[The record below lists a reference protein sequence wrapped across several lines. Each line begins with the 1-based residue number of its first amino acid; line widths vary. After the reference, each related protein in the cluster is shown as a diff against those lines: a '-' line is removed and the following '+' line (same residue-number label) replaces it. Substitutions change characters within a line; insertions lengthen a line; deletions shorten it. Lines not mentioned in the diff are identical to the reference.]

1 MFVLRL
7 NRLFVRCGRGL
18 RLLLQEVVTG
28 FFVLADIIMN
38 KLNVAAIAV
47 LLMSVM
53 LIGAQS
59 RNTVGTV
66 DVATIEAMEH
76 QRILAEL
83 EEVHQ
88 LRERML
94 QQGTLVFGYTL
105 HKCCAAMQ
113 RALKDN
119 T

>member
-1 MFVLRL
+1 M
-7 NRLFVRCGRGL
+7 
-18 RLLLQEVVTG
+18 
-28 FFVLADIIMN
+28 LADFNMN

-53 LIGAQS
+53 FIGAQT

-94 QQGTLVFGYTL
+94 QQGILVFGYTL
-105 HKCCAAMQ
+105 YVCSAAVQ